1 MNLKLIYISLL
12 LVSGLVLMNSC
23 DSDLVIS
30 ENKAI
35 IGGWDKNEPIDFS
48 FEIIDTLALYD
59 FYINIRHSEEY
70 AYRNIYF
77 FVNTEFPN
85 GNVSRDTIE
94 CMLADLRGKWY
105 GNGYGDI
112 KEDKILIRRNL
123 QFQNAGLYKI
133 DFIQAM
139 REDKLQGLSDIGIL
153 IDKSFAN

>member
-1 MNLKLIYISLL
+1 MNLKLIFISLIL
-12 LVSGLVLMNSC
+12 LSGIVLLNSC

-35 IGGWDKNEPIDFS
+35 IGSWDKNEPIDFS
-48 FEIIDTLALYD
+48 FEIFDTLAWYD

-105 GNGYGDI
+105 GNGYGNI
-112 KEDKILIRRNL
+112 RENKILIRRNL
-123 QFQNAGLYKI
+123 QFQNSGLYRI

-153 IDKSFAN
+153 IDKSSAN

>member
-1 MNLKLIYISLL
+1 
-12 LVSGLVLMNSC
+12 MNSC

-35 IGGWDKNEPIDFS
+35 IGAWDKNEPIHFS
-48 FEIIDTLALYD
+48 FEITDTLTRYD
-59 FYINIRHSEEY
+59 FYINIRHSEAY

-77 FVNTEFPN
+77 FVSTEFPN
-85 GNVSRDTIE
+85 GNISRDTIE
-94 CMLADLRGKWY
+94 CMLADLRGRWY
-105 GNGYGDI
+105 GNGYGNI

-123 QFQNAGLYKI
+123 QFQNRGIYKI

-153 IDKSFAN
+153 IDKSSPK